1 MGYKHKYVIGST
13 YAFYNNSEDL
23 EDNVNFNYWTFDLVH
38 SDTFQIAYDDIA
50 ILSKDIISG
59 SDYRW
64 YADSFEFPVVSTGCY
79 RFVVLDS
86 ADSDQVLYMS
96 DEIEVVD
103 DDAGLMYVNF
113 RNAKNILNY
122 NYEVLTTFYN
132 KTHVE
137 MLHRKPLRPT
147 STQGYTLSSGS
158 FKRVRTLLTKSFE
171 FVTGW
176 FDEKEHDAMQEM
188 IIHSDLTIAIDGNFE
203 SINLNEGG
211 EYLLEWQENY
221 EFIQASVRLQIDD
234 RSSSNKAL

>member
-13 YAFYNNSEDL
+13 YAFYNNSTDL
-23 EDNVNFNYWTFDLVH
+23 EDNVNFNYWGFDLVQA
-38 SDTFQIAYDDIA
+38 DTFEQVYTDVAV
-50 ILSKDIISG
+50 LSKDIISG
-59 SDYRW
+59 TDYRW
-64 YADSFEFPVVSTGCY
+64 YADSFEFPVVATGCY
-79 RFVVLDS
+79 RFVILDL
-86 ADSDQVLYMS
+86 ADNEKVLYMS

-103 DDAGLMYVNF
+103 SDTGLIYVNF

-122 NYEVLTTFYN
+122 NYEGLPIFFN

-137 MLHRKPLRPT
+137 MFHRKPLRPT
-147 STQGYTLSSGS
+147 STQGYPLSSGS
-158 FKRVRTLLTKSFE
+158 FFRVRTLLTKSLE

-188 IIHSDLTIAIDGNFE
+188 IIHSELNMAIDGNFKL
-203 SINLNEGG
+203 INLTQDN
-211 EYLLEWQENY
+211 EYLLDWQENY